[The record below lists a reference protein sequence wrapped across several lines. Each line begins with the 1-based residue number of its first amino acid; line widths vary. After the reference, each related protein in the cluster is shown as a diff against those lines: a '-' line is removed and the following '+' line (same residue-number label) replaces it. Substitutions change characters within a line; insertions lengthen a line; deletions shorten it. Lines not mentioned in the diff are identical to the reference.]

1 MSVAQH
7 RTRLYGSWLHADLR
21 HSSAAR
27 HGHRGHGWCLAPDMS
42 LYLALG
48 HGRSVPSFGVAV
60 ESEMQSE
67 VEDFTAVELALATRN
82 HGFPLESLRYDLTPI
97 GLHYLLIH
105 FDIPQVD
112 PATWRLDIGGEVGRP
127 LSFSLDELKERPR
140 TSVACTLECAGNGR
154 ARLSPRPLS
163 QPWLEEA
170 IGNAEWTGTPLAPLL
185 EEAEIGEQAV
195 EVLFTGLD
203 RGVQGDVEH
212 LYERSLPHDEALR
225 PEMLLA
231 YGINGQPLPPQHGF
245 PLRLIVPG
253 WYGMTHVK
261 WLDRITLI
269 TEPFEGLQQAMQYRT
284 KQSEDDPGE
293 PVTRIEPRSLLVPPG
308 IPDFPERR
316 RFLEQGPCL
325 LEGRAWSGWAPITR
339 VEVSVD
345 GGETWQEAALGE
357 STGDYGWR
365 RWTYDWAATPGEH
378 ELCSRAT
385 DDAGNTQPLEPEWNT
400 GGYVNNAVQRV
411 LVTVQP

>member
-1 MSVAQH
+1 MAVD
-7 RTRLYGSWLHADLR
+7 RL
-21 HSSAAR
+21 SSTCRLGESR
-27 HGHRGHGWCLAPDMS
+27 HGRRQTLDVSRPWLIACR
-42 LYLALG
+42 
-48 HGRSVPSFGVAV
+48 GRSDGVPSLGVAV
-60 ESEMQSE
+60 ESERQAS
-67 VEDFTAVELALATRN
+67 VEDFSAVELALATRN

-112 PATWRLDIGGEVGRP
+112 AATWRLEIGGEVGRP

-170 IGNAEWTGTPLAPLL
+170 IGNAEWTGTALAPVL

-212 LYERSLPHDEALR
+212 LYERSLPLDEALR

-231 YGINGQPLPPQHGF
+231 YEINGQPLPPQHGF

-269 TEPFEGLQQAMQYRT
+269 TEPFEGFQQAKQYRT
-284 KQSEDDPGE
+284 KQTEDDPGE

-316 RFLEQGPCL
+316 RFLEPGPCL

-345 GGETWQEAALGE
+345 RGETWQEAELGE
-357 STGDYGWR
+357 PTGDYGWR
-365 RWTYDWAATPGEH
+365 RWTYDWDATPGEH

-385 DDAGNTQPLEPEWNT
+385 DGAGNTQPLEPEWNT

>member
-1 MSVAQH
+1 
-7 RTRLYGSWLHADLR
+7 L
-21 HSSAAR
+21 
-27 HGHRGHGWCLAPDMS
+27 
-42 LYLALG
+42 
-48 HGRSVPSFGVAV
+48 GVAV
-60 ESEMQSE
+60 ESERQSA
-67 VEDFTAVELALATRN
+67 VEDFSAVELALATRN

-112 PATWRLDIGGEVGRP
+112 AATWRLEIGGEVSRP

-212 LYERSLPHDEALR
+212 LYERSLPLDEALR

-231 YGINGQPLPPQHGF
+231 YEINGQPLPPQHGF

-269 TEPFEGLQQAMQYRT
+269 TEPFEGFQQAKQYRT
-284 KQSEDDPGE
+284 KQTEDDPGE

-316 RFLEQGPCL
+316 RFLDPGPCL

-345 GGETWQEAALGE
+345 GGETWQEAELGE
-357 STGDYGWR
+357 PTGDYGWR
-365 RWTYDWAATPGEH
+365 RWTYDWEATPGEH

-385 DDAGNTQPLEPEWNT
+385 DGAGNTQPLEPEWNT

-411 LVTVQP
+411 LVTVHP